1 MDCRLILEES
11 LLIESDVM
19 NIKTPVQ
26 ILAAFQGSAF
36 GVALVNH
43 DNNQHGPNQNLNSL
57 SAAVRSNS
65 DDVLFGFGV
74 PGGVR
79 GCNFD

>member
-43 DNNQHGPNQNLNSL
+43 DNNQHGPNENLKLINL
-57 SAAVRSNS
+57 WEGIEIVARLVTMQ
-65 DDVLFGFGV
+65 
-74 PGGVR
+74 
-79 GCNFD
+79 